1 MRLRLASRRAWEVA
15 TITAAVVALAW
26 AVAQSAHAAGPP
38 HTLWPVAGVL
48 GWPLA
53 LAL

>member
-1 MRLRLASRRAWEVA
+1 MKLRLAWRRAWEVA

-26 AVAQSAHAAGPP
+26 ALAHSAHVAGPP
-38 HTLWPVAGVL
+38 LTLWPVGGVL

-53 LAL
+53 FAL